1 MCVFTTLNCV
11 FTGGIHL
18 TIVHI
23 CFRSD
28 SETDVGHNIYLPAN
42 RTMLIYTLFD
52 TAVHTARDAGM
63 KNNGS
68 KTFELNSHYKYN
80 STSIEKKSTNGLTCK
95 KVWKWF
101 ILRALHCKLIQ
112 NSLLKIE
119 KATKST
125 RYNNLNKFNHFLC
138 YFCCFLQSSTYCIHY
153 HYTKCILVVQFP
165 YKIYLQWKKI

>member
-1 MCVFTTLNCV
+1 MGVYVCVFVLVCLSVCVFTTLNCV

-28 SETDVGHNIYLPAN
+28 SGTDVGHNIYLPAN

-68 KTFELNSHYKYN
+68 KTFELISHYKCN
-80 STSIEKKSTNGLTCK
+80 STSIERKKKYKRLDLQKGVKMVYTPCT
-95 KVWKWF
+95 
-101 ILRALHCKLIQ
+101 
-112 NSLLKIE
+112 LL
-119 KATKST
+119 
-125 RYNNLNKFNHFLC
+125 
-138 YFCCFLQSSTYCIHY
+138 
-153 HYTKCILVVQFP
+153 
-165 YKIYLQWKKI
+165 

>member
-80 STSIEKKSTNGLTCK
+80 STSIERTKKYERLD
-95 KVWKWF
+95 
-101 ILRALHCKLIQ
+101 
-112 NSLLKIE
+112 
-119 KATKST
+119 
-125 RYNNLNKFNHFLC
+125 
-138 YFCCFLQSSTYCIHY
+138 LQKGVKMV
-153 HYTKCILVVQFP
+153 YTPCTTL
-165 YKIYLQWKKI
+165 